1 MPELAAGEV
10 ALWQAGLDDPAQP
23 LAALWATLSDDE
35 RARAERFRLERDRRR
50 FAVCR
55 GLLRA
60 LLAPLTGQAPAELR
74 FRYGAQG
81 KPALDAPGD
90 GGLLRFNVSHSDG
103 VAIYA
108 VTRGREV
115 GVDLEHV
122 RPVRD
127 VEQIAE
133 RFFSTPECEALRA
146 VPPPAKLCAFFTC
159 WTRKE
164 AYVKARG
171 EGLGYPLDRFAVTVT
186 PGGPAVLSPAGGADE
201 RETAPWSLTG
211 LRQPEGYVAA
221 LAVEGH
227 DWRLSSAGWLER
239 S

>member
-1 MPELAAGEV
+1 MPDLATDEV
-10 ALWQAGLDDPAQP
+10 ALWQAALDDPAQM
-23 LAALWATLSDDE
+23 AALWGTLSDDE
-35 RARAERFRLERDRRR
+35 RARAERFRFERDRRR

-55 GLLRA
+55 GYLRA

-74 FRYGAQG
+74 FRYGARG
-81 KPALDAPGD
+81 KPALDAAGGGGD
-90 GGLLRFNVSHSDG
+90 LRFNVSHSDG

-115 GVDLEHV
+115 GVDLERV

-133 RFFSTPECEALRA
+133 RFFSTPECDALRT
-146 VPPPAKLCAFFTC
+146 VPEEVKLDAFFTC

-171 EGLGYPLDRFAVTVT
+171 EGLGYPLDRFAVSVT
-186 PGGPAVLSPAGGADE
+186 PGGPALLAPAGGADE
-201 RETAPWSLTG
+201 SETAPWSLTG

-227 DWRLSSAGWLER
+227 NWRLSSAGWPER

>member
-1 MPELAAGEV
+1 MPELAPDEV
-10 ALWQAGLDDPAQP
+10 ALWQAGLDDPAQLLP
-23 LAALWATLSDDE
+23 ELWATLSEDE

-55 GLLRA
+55 GLLRR
-60 LLAPLTGQAPAELR
+60 LLAPLTGLPAEGLR
-74 FRYGAQG
+74 FRYGTRG
-81 KPALDAPGD
+81 KPALNAGEAGD
-90 GGLLRFNVSHSDG
+90 LRFNVSHSDG
-103 VAIYA
+103 VALYA

-122 RPVRD
+122 RPVRY

-146 VPPPAKLCAFFTC
+146 IPAEAKLDAFFTC

-171 EGLGYPLDRFAVTVT
+171 EGLGYPLDRFAVSVT

-201 RETAPWSLTG
+201 QETAPWSLTG
-211 LRQPEGYVAA
+211 LRQPAGYVAA

-227 DWRLSSAGWLER
+227 NWRLSSAGWLEQ

>member
-1 MPELAAGEV
+1 MPDLSADEV

-23 LAALWATLSDDE
+23 LPELWALLSDDE

-55 GLLRA
+55 GLLRR
-60 LLAPLTGQAPAELR
+60 LLAPLTGLPPAGLR
-74 FRYGAQG
+74 FRYGASG
-81 KPALDAPGD
+81 KPALEAAGAAGD
-90 GGLLRFNVSHSDG
+90 LRFNVSHSDG
-103 VAIYA
+103 VALYA

-115 GVDLEHV
+115 GVDLERV
-122 RPVRD
+122 RPVRY

-133 RFFSTPECEALRA
+133 RFFSAPECDALRA
-146 VPPPAKLCAFFTC
+146 VPPDAKLDAFFTC

-171 EGLGYPLDRFAVTVT
+171 EGLGYPLDRFAVTVA

-201 RETAPWSLTG
+201 RETAPWSLRG
-211 LRQPEGYVAA
+211 LQQPDGFVAA

-227 DWRLSSAGWLER
+227 DWRLSSAGWPAQ